1 VQPEA
6 LAVCYNRV
14 TLGTASCHQSKADL
28 IRGTWG
34 NSGVSLAG
42 RLELRGSALNMS
54 STNERRYALRKR
66 PIGHLSFGCN
76 ACALLALLILAGC
89 SPAVKT
95 TGTTAESTSNTSKE
109 TPAVAHQ
116 IRVAAAADLKFALDE
131 IIQEYQ
137 RTHPD
142 SKVEATSGAS
152 GSLFA
157 QLSHDAPFDLFLSA
171 DLQYPYKL
179 VEQGHAD
186 ASTEFKYAVGHLVV
200 WVPQKS
206 VLDVEK
212 LGIQAVTDSRVKK
225 VAIANPKH
233 APYGRAAEAALKS
246 LGVYDQIQARLVLG
260 ENISQTAQFI
270 DSGAADVGLISL
282 SLTQSPALRDK
293 GRFWRVPD
301 SAYPKLEQGGVIPN
315 QCRDLAAAQAFKA
328 FLVGPQGGAI
338 LKKYGFDLPE

>member
-1 VQPEA
+1 MSVIIERSYAFREWPN
-6 LAVCYNRV
+6 NRL
-14 TLGTASCHQSKADL
+14 T
-28 IRGTWG
+28 
-34 NSGVSLAG
+34 
-42 RLELRGSALNMS
+42 
-54 STNERRYALRKR
+54 
-66 PIGHLSFGCN
+66 FGYI
-76 ACALLALLILAGC
+76 ACALLGLLILAGC

-95 TGTTAESTSNTSKE
+95 PATTAESTSNALNE

-171 DLQYPYKL
+171 DLQYPHKL

-212 LGIQAVTDSRVKK
+212 LGIQAVSDSRVKK

-246 LGVYDQIQARLVLG
+246 LGVYDQIQSRLVLG

-270 DSGAADVGLISL
+270 DSGTADVGLISV
-282 SLTQSPALRDK
+282 SLTQSPALQGK

-301 SAYPKLEQGGVIPN
+301 AAYPKLEQGGVIPK
-315 QCRDLAAAQAFKA
+315 QCRDLAATQAFQA
-328 FLVGPQGGAI
+328 FLVGPEGGAI